1 MSTTRLNHAIHTLR
15 VVSACA
21 RKSHPEGTDKT
32 TLKKALDELH
42 KGLQKGLLKAGA
54 SSSPLTLLFTSLTPH
69 TTTSVATLGQGQHAQ
84 PCRDS
89 GGRAMEYERASSGAA
104 WRRRQY
110 GLFTWAKHERLT
122 VVMALGETL
131 HPSAQ
136 KKVEQP
142 VVPREPKMAKR
153 AQERAEPSPTG
164 ADDSS
169 PQRSGQWAALLFRRW
184 ASLSR
189 RRTRTRESHNRPP
202 SEDPHLVFFFEPSL
216 TLGIVHGSHH

>member
-32 TLKKALDELH
+32 TLKKALDKHH
-42 KGLQKGLLKAGA
+42 KGLQNGLLKAGA

-89 GGRAMEYERASSGAA
+89 RGRAMEYERASSGAA

-122 VVMALGETL
+122 VVMALSETL

-142 VVPREPKMAKR
+142 VVPREPRMAKR
-153 AQERAEPSPTG
+153 AQERTEPRPTG
-164 ADDSS
+164 ADDCS
-169 PQRSGQWAALLFRRW
+169 PREADSGQRFFSAGGPLFPAGEPGQESPTIDRQARIPTPSSSSSRLLQ
-184 ASLSR
+184 
-189 RRTRTRESHNRPP
+189 
-202 SEDPHLVFFFEPSL
+202 
-216 TLGIVHGSHH
+216 